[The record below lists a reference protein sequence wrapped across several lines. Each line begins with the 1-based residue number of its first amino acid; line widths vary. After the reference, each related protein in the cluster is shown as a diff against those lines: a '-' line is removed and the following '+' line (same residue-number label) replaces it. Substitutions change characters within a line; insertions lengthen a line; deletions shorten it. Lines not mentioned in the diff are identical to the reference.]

1 MKLFVNRCSVRGR
14 SSEAVAGQSDVRSHF
29 RNNVAMCTK
38 APWTETCRI
47 VLTEDDEAMAALLR
61 YNIEAEGHTV
71 EWINNGIPALV
82 RLTSGSPDLVVLD

>member
-1 MKLFVNRCSVRGR
+1 
-14 SSEAVAGQSDVRSHF
+14 
-29 RNNVAMCTK
+29 MCTK